1 MFGLDFPDIVRYY
14 KSGML
19 YIETGRM
26 IKMLKMII
34 ADDDEIIRSR
44 LVNRIDWT
52 AIGYEIADQ
61 AADGRELLEKTKELK
76 PDVVLTDI
84 KMPFMSGI
92 EFVEEIKRSQLKTE
106 IVVITGY
113 AEFEYVHKLLHLG
126 VYGYILKPLDKEEL
140 KECMRKLY
148 EKVMHSKKV
157 EKLFKKELRA
167 GEKTE
172 DYTLPGPKKRE
183 FIETFLKNK
192 QDETMVLLGAIHQDM
207 LEKSVLPDKMQQ
219 CYMHLFN
226 GIYRAL
232 KEEDKVDNEIKSLML
247 TLFEDFSELKEEQ
260 ELLDFA
266 GSLIERLFGRLCK
279 IEDEKANIHLQKALS
294 YIDKHFAENLT
305 MAEVA
310 NRIGVSYGY
319 LSYILNESVEGGFVR
334 ILRNRRMEESKK
346 LLTQTDYKIYDIA
359 ERVGFAN
366 SRYFSTM
373 FYADIGMT
381 PAEYRRK
388 NFREKDE
395 KN

>member
-76 PDVVLTDI
+76 PDVILTDI

-157 EKLFKKELRA
+157 EKLFKKELRS